1 MKKVVIL
8 GANGQI
14 ARIVEHRILTEA
26 DLADVELTLFLRQA
40 DRLANLADNPRV
52 TVVEGDITDAQA
64 VANVIAGQDIV
75 VIGMVDH
82 TPDNVITKN
91 VITGMHVHQV
101 TRVLATNVLGLYHEV
116 GGEFGRWNAEMI
128 GAGMASARQAD
139 QLLAASDLDYTTL
152 RLPWL
157 NDRDEVAYTITTHD
171 QPCDGGSGSRQ
182 SVADV
187 MIKLISQPTLY
198 QRESIGMANPVTQ
211 GQNRP
216 VY

>member
-40 DRLANLADNPRV
+40 DRLAKLADNPRV

-64 VANVIAGQDIV
+64 VANVIAG
-75 VIGMVDH
+75 
-82 TPDNVITKN
+82 
-91 VITGMHVHQV
+91 MHLHQV

-128 GAGMASARQAD
+128 GAGMVSARQAD

-157 NDRDEVAYTITTHD
+157 NDRDEVAYTIMTHD
-171 QPCDGGSGSRQ
+171 QPYDGVSGSRQ

-187 MIKLISQPTLY
+187 MIKLIGQPTLY
-198 QRESIGMANPVTQ
+198 QRESIGMANPATQ
-211 GQNRP
+211 GQSRP

>member
-1 MKKVVIL
+1 ML

-26 DLADVELTLFLRQA
+26 DLADVELTLFL
-40 DRLANLADNPRV
+40 
-52 TVVEGDITDAQA
+52 
-64 VANVIAGQDIV
+64 
-75 VIGMVDH
+75 
-82 TPDNVITKN
+82 
-91 VITGMHVHQV
+91 
-101 TRVLATNVLGLYHEV
+101 
-116 GGEFGRWNAEMI
+116 
-128 GAGMASARQAD
+128 RQAD

-171 QPCDGGSGSRQ
+171 QPYDGVSGSRQ

-198 QRESIGMANPVTQ
+198 QRESIGMANPATQ
-211 GQNRP
+211 GQSRP